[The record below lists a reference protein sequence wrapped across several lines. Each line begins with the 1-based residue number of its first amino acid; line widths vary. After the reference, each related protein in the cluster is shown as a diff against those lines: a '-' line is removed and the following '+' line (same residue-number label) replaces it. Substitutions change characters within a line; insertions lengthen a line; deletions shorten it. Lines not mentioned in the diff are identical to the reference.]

1 MISNQSLRN
10 KIILITKILFL
21 EIYSF
26 LTTIIENIVFKKRK
40 IKNDLNTN
48 GYKIYN
54 LKSNATYEKL
64 DFQQVQSNKYLK
76 KYILSERSI
85 SKLVDDLFIKNNLL
99 SLITNETGFAYSID
113 FVTAYETFHIDNS
126 DIKIGWYAN
135 QWHRDKPFSKNTLKL
150 VFPLHKITHQ
160 HGGIQIKNKLD
171 DEKIFNMTANLNEFL
186 IFLPNQCFHKA
197 GNPEINFSRKQIMMQ
212 LNPSNTWKINS
223 NLYKRQD
230 RIEPKFPMIT
240 YLFDKKIRV
249 N

>member
-85 SKLVDDLFIKNNLL
+85 SKLVDDLFIKNNLF

-113 FVTAYETFHIDNS
+113 FITAYETFHIHNS
-126 DIKIGWYAN
+126 DIKMGWYAN
-135 QWHRDKPFSKNTLKL
+135 QWHRDKPYSKNTLKL
-150 VFPLHKITHQ
+150 VFPLHKITYQ

-197 GNPEINFSRKQIMMQ
+197 GNPEINFSRKQLMMQ